1 MFYRLDENN
10 NIIDNA
16 NFKYAEDCLET
27 NKNIIRGFDGR
38 LIFEEETQT
47 ENYLITKQ
55 KIETKQDNQ
64 KQISKLTQNLIETD
78 YIANKLIEAETEE
91 ERQELRIHYATQ
103 LANRKQ
109 WRKEIGDLQD
119 KLKTLEQEV

>member
-10 NIIDNA
+10 KIIDSA
-16 NFKYAEDCLET
+16 EFQYADDCLET
-27 NKNIIRGFDGR
+27 DKNIVYDFNGK
-38 LIFEEETQT
+38 LVFEEKTQT
-47 ENYLITKQ
+47 ENYLIEKQ
-55 KIETKQDNQ
+55 EFERKKDNQ
-64 KQISKLTQNLIETD
+64 KQIDKLTILLQQTD

-103 LANRKQ
+103 LVNRKQ
-109 WRKEIGDLQD
+109 WRKEISDLQD